1 MTQEFNCFFFLV
13 LFQSKLDTF
22 AIPWCAVR
30 NSFILLDTSLRVFGR
45 RHTGA
50 DPEDE
55 NLPTVARM
63 RGDESPMFWRHS
75 LLMKS
80 DTPLGKF

>member
-1 MTQEFNCFFFLV
+1 MSIVASVVLNRLRNMNCSGRI
-13 LFQSKLDTF
+13 FQLAVVQPAVKL
-22 AIPWCAVR
+22 
-30 NSFILLDTSLRVFGR
+30 R
-45 RHTGA
+45 RR
-50 DPEDE
+50 D
-55 NLPTVARM
+55 LPTVARM